1 MNINLTLIGQSIA
14 FIVFVW
20 FCMKYIWPPLMK
32 ALEDRKTKIAEGL
45 AAAER
50 GKQEQALSEK
60 RGVEVIKEAK
70 GRAGEIIAG
79 AEKRGSEIVDEAKS
93 DAKVEGER
101 IITAAKGEIDQEINR
116 AREKL
121 RGDVALLV
129 TTGAEQ
135 ILGKE
140 VDADAHSKMLDDL
153 AAQL

>member
-20 FCMKYIWPPLMK
+20 FCMKFIWPPLMQ
-32 ALEDRKTKIAEGL
+32 ALEDRKAKIAEGL

-70 GRAGEIIAG
+70 GKAAEIIAG

-116 AREKL
+116 AREQL
-121 RGDVALLV
+121 RGDVAMLA
-129 TTGAEQ
+129 TAGAEQ

-140 VDADAHSKMLDDL
+140 IDSSAHSKMLDDL
-153 AAQL
+153 ATQL

>member
-20 FCMKYIWPPLMK
+20 FCMKFIWPPLMK

-60 RGVEVIKEAK
+60 RGVEVIKNAK
-70 GRAGEIIAG
+70 GKAAEIIAG

-101 IITAAKGEIDQEINR
+101 IITAAKSEIDQEINR
-116 AREKL
+116 ARETL
-121 RGDVALLV
+121 RGELAMLA
-129 TTGAEQ
+129 TAGAEQ
-135 ILGKE
+135 ILGKA
-140 VDADAHSKMLDDL
+140 VDAEAHRKMLDDL

>member
-20 FCMKYIWPPLMK
+20 FCMKFIWPPLMK

-70 GRAGEIIAG
+70 GRAAEIIAG

-129 TTGAEQ
+129 TAGAEQ

-140 VDADAHSKMLDDL
+140 VDADSHSKMLDDL

>member
-32 ALEDRKTKIAEGL
+32 ALEERKSKIAEGL

-70 GRAGEIIAG
+70 GKAAEIIAG
-79 AEKRGSEIVDEAKS
+79 AEKRGSEIVDEAKN

-121 RGDVALLV
+121 RGEVAMLA
-129 TTGAEQ
+129 TAGAEQ

-140 VDADAHSKMLDDL
+140 VDASAHSKMLDDL

>member
-121 RGDVALLV
+121 RGDVAQLV

>member
-20 FCMKYIWPPLMK
+20 FCMKFIWPPLMK

-60 RGVEVIKEAK
+60 RGVEVIKKAK
-70 GRAGEIIAG
+70 GKAAEIIAG

-101 IITAAKGEIDQEINR
+101 IISAAKSEIDQEINR
-116 AREKL
+116 ARETL
-121 RGDVALLV
+121 RGELAMLA
-129 TTGAEQ
+129 TAGAEQ

-140 VDADAHSKMLDDL
+140 VDSEAHRKMLDDL

>member
-20 FCMKYIWPPLMK
+20 FCMKFIWPPLMK

-60 RGVEVIKEAK
+60 RGVEVIKKAK
-70 GRAGEIIAG
+70 GKAAEIIAG

-101 IITAAKGEIDQEINR
+101 IITAAKSEIDQEINF
-116 AREKL
+116 ARETL
-121 RGDVALLV
+121 RGELA
-129 TTGAEQ
+129 
-135 ILGKE
+135 
-140 VDADAHSKMLDDL
+140 ML
-153 AAQL
+153 ATAGV